1 MINFAGFEVVPAEG
15 MLSKGW
21 SNIRIT
27 VSAKKVGLSSSLI
40 DGLGHPSFISLHR
53 GVGENEGKLIIVAAE
68 NAETPGGIRI
78 DSDRKKIEF
87 FNSGFVS
94 MCLDM
99 LRKYAGASL
108 KRGIY
113 FSIAGMRLDAP
124 EVQAENDEGERTPAF
139 VFDFREASEHYVKA
153 SPRNSFQSGHAPGPQ
168 AGGSTVVQHPSG
180 FNMPRNYTARM

>member
-1 MINFAGFEVVPAEG
+1 MSVFFWFARPSTR
-15 MLSKGW
+15 SKG
-21 SNIRIT
+21 
-27 VSAKKVGLSSSLI
+27 
-40 DGLGHPSFISLHR
+40 
-53 GVGENEGKLIIVAAE
+53 
-68 NAETPGGIRI
+68 
-78 DSDRKKIEF
+78 
-87 FNSGFVS
+87 
-94 MCLDM
+94 
-99 LRKYAGASL
+99 SL

>member
-1 MINFAGFEVVPAEG
+1 MFVKRLLTPT
-15 MLSKGW
+15 K
-21 SNIRIT
+21 
-27 VSAKKVGLSSSLI
+27 SAKKVGSFSS
-40 DGLGHPSFISLHR
+40 
-53 GVGENEGKLIIVAAE
+53 KLIIVAAE

-78 DSDRKKIEF
+78 DSDRKKVEF

-94 MCLDM
+94 MCLEM
-99 LRKYAGASL
+99 LKKYSEGSF
-108 KRGIY
+108 KRGTY
-113 FSIAGMRLDAP
+113 FSIAGVKMDDPGRKP
-124 EVQAENDEGERTPAF
+124 EDGDHAPAF